1 MGPRV
6 SQHNAPNRV
15 TTSKTLPSC
24 RSYESRLSPRR
35 QLPIRGR
42 EEDGVA
48 LDEASRKVNDTRR
61 CHQRRTSHN
70 RTGFSSVALHIVKSP
85 RSLPVPIRCLA
96 PPPPQQLAIEAPLTA
111 EGTRL
116 KPSPSTSTRS
126 RSNHRAVQSQFR
138 HGGLHPR
145 QGTTTRMDPTRT
157 SDHTPAPTP
166 PRHRRTP
173 HTEATG
179 RPLPA
184 KTLPGKAS
192 QRRRRHGCARTA
204 ATASAGAPPTSS
216 ILLRSTQGSRDNR
229 RTPCREHPK
238 DAGQRQRRTRSGPR
252 SPDPRSGRRQ
262 PAPPTR
268 R

>member
-48 LDEASRKVNDTRR
+48 LGEASRKVNDTRR
-61 CHQRRTSHN
+61 CHQRRSGHN
-70 RTGFSSVALHIVKSP
+70 RTRFSSVALHISTPP
-85 RSLPVPIRCLA
+85 RSWPVPIRCPT
-96 PPPPQQLAIEAPLTA
+96 PPSPQQLAIEAPLTA

-116 KPSPSTSTRS
+116 KPSPSTSTRN
-126 RSNHRAVQSQFR
+126 RSNHRAVHNQFR
-138 HGGLHPR
+138 HSGLHPR
-145 QGTTTRMDPTRT
+145 QGTATRMEPTRT

-173 HTEATG
+173 HTAAVE

-184 KTLPGKAS
+184 KTLPSQAS

-204 ATASAGAPPTSS
+204 AVAGVDVPPAPS
-216 ILLRSTQGSRDNR
+216 ILLR
-229 RTPCREHPK
+229 
-238 DAGQRQRRTRSGPR
+238 
-252 SPDPRSGRRQ
+252 
-262 PAPPTR
+262 PT
-268 R
+268 